1 MTITCEACHTNYDAP
16 TELAD
21 TAQCPCCEHVNRPR
35 GRLEKHEPTRLSLE
49 NTAEDGD
56 RPRKTRVSPDPVA
69 SRKTKATERASRSAE
84 SSEPEVPSAASAEL
98 EKWTEEAAESEIR
111 AMREAER
118 TSRATEAAESESR
131 ATEAAGRARRA
142 AKSAESETRAAEA
155 AERARRA
162 AEAAETE
169 TRAAEAAERP
179 RRAADPDDADEVT
192 RPRPKGR
199 PRAAA
204 PVVRLTVVED
214 GQLPRQY
221 VVDRERVVLG
231 RGKCDVKVSDPE
243 VSREHCAIETRDGV
257 PTLRDLKSANGTVLN
272 GHLVNEHALKD
283 GDRIA
288 IGATMVEVSVAM
300 AA

>member
-1 MTITCEACHTNYDAP
+1 
-16 TELAD
+16 
-21 TAQCPCCEHVNRPR
+21 V
-35 GRLEKHEPTRLSLE
+35 
-49 NTAEDGD
+49 
-56 RPRKTRVSPDPVA
+56 
-69 SRKTKATERASRSAE
+69 SRKTKATERASWDAE
-84 SSEPEVPSAASAEL
+84 ASEPEVPTTASAEL

-111 AMREAER
+111 AIREAER
-118 TSRATEAAESESR
+118 ASRATEAAEAETR
-131 ATEAAGRARRA
+131 AAEAAGRARRA
-142 AKSAESETRAAEA
+142 AKAAEAEKRAAEE

-162 AEAAETE
+162 TEAAEAE
-169 TRAAEAAERP
+169 KRAAEEAERA
-179 RRAADPDDADEVT
+179 RRATDTEEVT

-199 PRAAA
+199 KRAAP

-231 RGKCDVKVSDPE
+231 RGKCDIKVSDPE
-243 VSREHCAIETRDGV
+243 VSREHFAIETRDGV
-257 PTLRDLKSANGTVLN
+257 TTLRDLQSANGTVLN

-288 IGATMVEVSVAM
+288 IGSTMVEISVAK